1 MNDFR
6 EIMFSRY
13 KRADDIGAHADCNS
27 MSGPVRLKR
36 DKISVWKKEGKHEL
50 RPLAELMAPGR
61 GKVSF
66 LQWSNTCYITH
77 Y

>member
-50 RPLAELMAPGR
+50 LPLAELMAPGR
-61 GKVSF
+61 GKFSF
-66 LQWSNTCYITH
+66 LQ
-77 Y
+77 